1 MRWTQDRD
9 VPKLRYDR
17 ARDPKGRGWHYIWEG
32 GGFGVQVFASGARKW
47 VQCGNAWDST
57 RGKRRSYFRALGSVD
72 AVKLA
77 DARTTAGRVKAD
89 AKDGVEIKQEKSKA
103 QPSALHAPRE
113 YPVVAMDETTLDE
126 AIKFYIDNRN
136 CAPSSKATLEQ
147 LLRKHLADWINR
159 PLLTIDT
166 IMLQKRYKL
175 VIQTVKQRGDAL
187 DARYASLSA
196 KERLKRAPPGYHTGI
211 KTGHDVMEGF
221 GRVYRYWTTKHQALL
236 QRAGVLVPVC
246 PTTALVDDL
255 LPQPRRV
262 KSVPAANL
270 RKLFSSFPTYPG
282 NRLHPLLAKLLLA
295 SGMRVGIALGCK
307 KEYIKPDRI
316 VIPASVERSKVRWK
330 KRHLEHMAYIIPITP
345 EIASILREVERVA
358 PEYGD
363 AETWLFPS
371 RTSKSG
377 HMEEERMI
385 VVRLR
390 EHAGVRF
397 TVHQLRH
404 NVATAAEELGYDKG
418 EIRELLG
425 HSRESV
431 TDRYIDERIARYR
444 KMLMAVDAV
453 VKHVITGNASLNFGK
468 LRVEGTKSSSLPK
481 NGSFDFGRQ
490 TDPR

>member
-32 GGFGVQVFASGARKW
+32 GGFGVQLFASGARKW
-47 VQCGNAWDST
+47 VQCGNAWDPT
-57 RGKRRSYFRALGSVD
+57 RGKRRSYFRALGSLD
-72 AVKLA
+72 AVKIA
-77 DARTTAGRVKAD
+77 DARAAAGRVKAD
-89 AKDGVEIKQEKSKA
+89 AKDGGDSKDQKSN
-103 QPSALHAPRE
+103 QMPDLQSSALPPTGSR
-113 YPVVAMDETTLDE
+113 PVVTLADTTLDQ
-126 AIKFYIDNRN
+126 AIKYYVDNRN
-136 CAPSSKATLEQ
+136 CAPTSKATLEQ
-147 LLRKHLADWINR
+147 LVRKHLADWMQR

-166 IMLQKRYKL
+166 IMLQQRYKV
-175 VIQTVKQRGDAL
+175 VIQTVKERGDAL
-187 DARYASLSA
+187 DARYASLSP
-196 KERLKRAPPGYHTGI
+196 KERLRFAPPGYHTGI

-236 QRAGVLVPVC
+236 QRAGVLIPVC

-262 KSVPAANL
+262 KSVPAASL
-270 RKLFSSFPTYPG
+270 RKLFASFPTYRG
-282 NRLHPLLAKLLLA
+282 NRLHPLLARLLLA

-307 KEYIKPDRI
+307 KEYIKSDRI
-316 VIPASVERSKVRWK
+316 VIPANVERSKVRWK
-330 KRHLEHMAYIIPITP
+330 KRHLEHMAYNIPITP
-345 EIASILREVERVA
+345 EIANVLREIERVA

-371 RTSKSG
+371 RTSESG
-377 HMEEERMI
+377 HVEEERMI

-404 NVATAAEELGYDKG
+404 NVATAAEELGYDKA
-418 EIRELLG
+418 EIKELLG

-431 TDRYIDERIARYR
+431 TDRYIDERVARYR
-444 KMLMAVDAV
+444 KMMIAVDAAI
-453 VKHVITGNASLNFGK
+453 KEVIFGK
-468 LRVEGTKSSSLPK
+468 ALLNSGRPRVGATKSVAAPRNSSF
-481 NGSFDFGRQ
+481 NF
-490 TDPR
+490 